1 MGQYKEY
8 QEKYLL
14 AKEKYLN
21 GESLTSISKQLKIDR
36 ATLSRNLKKDNV
48 EVLNSQNIAKFN
60 ENFFEIIDTEE
71 KAYWLGFL
79 YADGSIGDKNNNIE
93 ISLQSSDYHHLE
105 KFNESIDGASD
116 KHIYRDEIRC
126 RICYSN
132 KKTKNDLIK
141 LGCTPKKSLTL
152 TFPSKEQV
160 PDEFLYDFIRGYV
173 DGDGSVMIN
182 TRGTNG
188 RLSLLGTKEFIE
200 GLLERTGWKPMTIQ
214 HPSGVYSIEWG
225 GQYNINY
232 LNQLYANANI
242 YLDRKYQKYLEILS
256 VCRS

>member
-1 MGQYKEY
+1 MGQYKGY

-36 ATLSRNLKKDNV
+36 ATLSQNLKKDNV
-48 EVLNSQNIAKFN
+48 EVINFQNITKFN
-60 ENFFEIIDTEE
+60 ENFFETIDTEE

-79 YADGSIGDKNNNIE
+79 YADGSIGDKKNTIE

-105 KFNESIDGASD
+105 KFNESVDGAPD

-182 TRGTNG
+182 TKGTNG

-200 GLLERTGWKPMTIQ
+200 GLLIRTGWKPMTIQ
-214 HPSGVYSIEWG
+214 HPSGVYAIEWG

-256 VCRS
+256 ICRS

>member
-1 MGQYKEY
+1 MGQYKGY

-36 ATLSRNLKKDNV
+36 ATLSQNLKKDNV
-48 EVLNSQNIAKFN
+48 EVINFQNITKFN
-60 ENFFEIIDTEE
+60 ENFFETIDTEE

-79 YADGSIGDKNNNIE
+79 YADGSIGDKKNTIE

-105 KFNESIDGASD
+105 KFNESIDGAPD
-116 KHIYRDEIRC
+116 KHIYRDKVRC

-152 TFPSKEQV
+152 TFPNQEQV

-182 TRGTNG
+182 TKGTNG

-200 GLLERTGWKPMTIQ
+200 GLLIRTGWKPMTIQ
-214 HPSGVYSIEWG
+214 HPSGIYAIEWG

-256 VCRS
+256 ICRS

>member
-1 MGQYKEY
+1 MGQYKGY

-36 ATLSRNLKKDNV
+36 ATLSQNLKKDNV
-48 EVLNSQNIAKFN
+48 EVINFQNITKFN

-79 YADGSIGDKNNNIE
+79 YADGSIGDKKNTIE

-105 KFNESIDGASD
+105 KFNESIDGAPD

-182 TRGTNG
+182 TKGTNG

-200 GLLERTGWKPMTIQ
+200 GLLIRTGWKPMTIQ
-214 HPSGVYSIEWG
+214 HPSGVYAIEWG

-256 VCRS
+256 ICRS